1 MRYECLDSTHLNVSL
16 RLGKA
21 NAPSPEGDLA
31 ALRRT
36 DESFNEA
43 CERGHWW
50 IVLPGNMAE
59 ALKVDVCTWRNQD
72 QNENQPITDGEI
84 LRLAE
89 QTVLAFQDACKGI
102 VGVSMT
108 LGEVVKGTCLRTP
121 LRLNPLVIG
130 GFARFVCQMT

>member
-1 MRYECLDSTHLNVSL
+1 MRYECLNSTHYDVGL

-50 IVLPGNMAE
+50 IILPGSIPE
-59 ALKVDVCTWRNQD
+59 SLKTDVCTWRNQD

-84 LRLAE
+84 VRLAAE
-89 QTVLAFQDACKGI
+89 TVTAFQTAKA
-102 VGVSMT
+102 GVVTTHMPLS
-108 LGEVVKGTCLRTP
+108 EIVKGTCLRTP
-121 LRLNPLVIG
+121 MRLNPVNAQQI
-130 GFARFVCQMT
+130 